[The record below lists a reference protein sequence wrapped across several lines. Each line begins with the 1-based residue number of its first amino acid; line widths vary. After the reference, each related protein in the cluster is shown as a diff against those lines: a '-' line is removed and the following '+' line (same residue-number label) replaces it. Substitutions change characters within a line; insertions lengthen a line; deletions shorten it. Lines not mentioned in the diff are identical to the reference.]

1 MRKVT
6 EEARRVSIKSL
17 GSAMRLHHDD
27 VDSENTQG
35 EALVAPLGRTRTE
48 RLRRQ
53 TAEAYER
60 GIAYQRTPGQE
71 SALRALEAFGEAHRS
86 LEQLFERHPE
96 DRELWQ
102 MRGALLYSEASSQLT
117 ANRRSEAI
125 ASLNR
130 CEEAYRRG
138 AHPDSNILAADAVI
152 RRARAHS
159 EDGNALS
166 ALADVDTAITAYV
179 QEGAFASPHPRLADF
194 ARVLALASTV
204 HLNNGDRDQALACAR
219 QSLARYRDLMTAQG
233 HLPAD
238 HLGYA
243 IGMAGDTATRL
254 EAARGNWNAALS
266 VDALVLQAAEQGWG
280 SLGAALARQGLHL
293 RLAGHPHKAE
303 PLLARAEQESPGS
316 VAREEETAALAL
328 PPTLAEALTAAES
341 LTRQQPRPAVSPHG
355 VGLLRKALTAHE
367 SYSATSRL
375 TVHPSAFPAQAT
387 HLTALA
393 DLLVREG
400 ETAHAWRIAAET
412 HLMCRAVMRHAD
424 GSARSRP
431 PGLAAPWCGAL
442 EAGVRAVLA
451 MEEQP
456 LLRDM
461 KDTVR
466 AVRAFLDPSPQ
477 DTCHELLETAQARLD
492 TAPPRSSRSGR

>member
-1 MRKVT
+1 
-6 EEARRVSIKSL
+6 
-17 GSAMRLHHDD
+17 MRLRHDD
-27 VDSENTQG
+27 SGSEDAQG
-35 EALVAPLGRTRTE
+35 EALVAPFGRMRAE
-48 RLRRQ
+48 LLRRQ

-60 GIAYQRTPGQE
+60 GIAYQRKPGEE

-96 DRELWQ
+96 DRELWH
-102 MRGALLYSEASSQLT
+102 MRGALLYSEASSQLV
-117 ANRRSEAI
+117 AGRRGEAI
-125 ASLNR
+125 VSLNR
-130 CEEAYRRG
+130 CEEAYRRSG
-138 AHPDSNILAADAVI
+138 HPDSSILAADAAV

-179 QEGAFASPHPRLADF
+179 REGAFASPHPRLADF

-204 HLNNGDRDQALACAR
+204 HLDSGDRDQALACAQ
-219 QSLARYRDLMTAQG
+219 QSLARYRDLMAAQG

-238 HLGYA
+238 HIGYA

-254 EAARGNWNAALS
+254 EASRGNWNAALS

-280 SLGAALARQGLHL
+280 SLGTALARQGLHL
-293 RLAGHPHKAE
+293 RLAGRPREAE

-328 PPTLAEALTAAES
+328 PPTLAESLTTAES
-341 LTRQQPRPAVSPHG
+341 LVRRQPQPVVSPQD
-355 VGLLRKALTAHE
+355 VGLLREALTAHE
-367 SYSATSRL
+367 SYSASSRL
-375 TVHPSAFPAQAT
+375 TVHPSAFPARAA
-387 HLTALA
+387 HLTPLA

-400 ETAHAWRIAAET
+400 EIAQSWRVAAET
-412 HLMCRAVMRHAD
+412 HLMCQAVVRHSEE
-424 GSARSRP
+424 SARRP
-431 PGLAAPWCGAL
+431 PGLAVLWCGAL
-442 EAGVRAVLA
+442 EVGARAALA

-466 AVRAFLDPSPQ
+466 AVRALLDPGPQ
-477 DTCHELLETAQARLD
+477 DTYRELLETAQARLD
-492 TAPPRSSRSGR
+492 TATPRSS